1 VSDSRRGTIW
11 KLFHASRR
19 AKISLFFFIF
29 AAQIIAFTSIFHYAY
44 PVLEGKPISWPTALL
59 FVLETV
65 TTVGYGDLLPFSNE
79 LTILFAVIVMITG
92 ILLIFMVIPLLLV
105 PYLSTIFLSAPPKK
119 LPHEFHDHVVIVGY
133 GELTKA
139 LLESIRISD
148 LPVLIVV
155 STPEAARVA
164 GRESGTKAY
173 VIWGDYGDTELW
185 VNAWVKNAHSV
196 ILCEDEQTNAAI
208 ILGIREMVSGT
219 IIAVIDKLV
228 LERYLKYAGADYVV
242 SAKHVTGQIIAR
254 HAALTTHVDTII
266 EETIN
271 EPVPDGHLPDEPNRL
286 RIINLP
292 IIPGSQAEGKTLSE
306 LALFERYGFYTLLL
320 SRGGSFR
327 LYPAGE
333 EMVDSATMLFLI
345 GNLNRVEEMVQKEF
359 MPKVWEKEIAL
370 IGGFGD
376 VGLSVYHELS
386 SLGIECIA
394 IDRKK
399 HGVNQV
405 VGNAEDEATLREA
418 HIEDAKFFII
428 ALNDDDLNIFTTLIA
443 RDLNPRIKILAR
455 ANEPGSM
462 HKLYRAGADFVALL
476 PTIGGQ
482 IIGGIVLSGIVHVI
496 LNLPN
501 GQAVVRKQVGK
512 SIGKTT
518 GRIEKNTGVRII
530 GIEGRSRSVVNP
542 DPAEILREGDAVI
555 AVGNPA
561 DLKKFIR
568 ILRSE

>member
-1 VSDSRRGTIW
+1 
-11 KLFHASRR
+11 
-19 AKISLFFFIF
+19 
-29 AAQIIAFTSIFHYAY
+29 
-44 PVLEGKPISWPTALL
+44 ALL

-79 LTILFAVIVMITG
+79 LTILFVIFVMITG

-105 PYLSTIFLSAPPKK
+105 PYLSTIFQSAPPKK
-119 LPHEFHDHVVIVGY
+119 LPHAFHDHVVIVGY

-139 LLESIRISD
+139 LLESLRISD

-155 STPEAARVA
+155 NTPDAARTA
-164 GRESGTKAY
+164 GKESGAKAY
-173 VIWGDYGDTELW
+173 VIWGDYSEPGLW
-185 VNAWVKNAHSV
+185 SNAWVKNAHSV
-196 ILCEDEQTNAAI
+196 ILCEDERTNAAI
-208 ILGIREMVSGT
+208 ILGIRETVPGK

-228 LERYLKYAGADYVV
+228 LERYLRYAGADYVV

-271 EPVPDGHLPDEPNRL
+271 DKAPDGRLPDEKSRL

-292 IIPGSQAEGKTLSE
+292 IISGSLAEGKTLRE
-306 LALFERYGFYTLLL
+306 LSLFERYGFYTILL
-320 SRGGSFR
+320 SRGGNFR
-327 LYPAGE
+327 LYPAGDE
-333 EMVDSATMLFLI
+333 TVDSTTMLFLV
-345 GNLNRVEEMVQKEF
+345 GNLNRVEEMVRKEF
-359 MPKVWEKEIAL
+359 MPQVWEREIAL

-376 VGLSVYHELS
+376 VGLSAYHELS

-418 HIEDAKFFII
+418 HIEDAKFFIV

-443 RDLNPRIKILAR
+443 RDLNPHIRILAR
-455 ANEPGSM
+455 ANEPESV
-462 HKLYRAGADFVALL
+462 HKLYRAGADYVALL

-482 IIGGIVLSGIVHVI
+482 ILGGVVLSDIVHVI

-501 GQAVVRKQVGK
+501 GQVVVRIQVLGRA
-512 SIGKTT
+512 GETT
-518 GRIEKNTGVRII
+518 GGIERKARVTIV
-530 GIEGRSRSVVNP
+530 GIEGVSRSVVKP
-542 DPAEILREGDAVI
+542 GPAEILQDGDFII
-555 AVGNPA
+555 AIGNPA
-561 DLKKFIR
+561 DLKKLIK
-568 ILRSE
+568 ILRE

>member
-1 VSDSRRGTIW
+1 MSDSRRGMLW

-19 AKISLFFFIF
+19 AKISLFFFLF
-29 AAQIIAFTSIFHYAY
+29 AIQIIAFTSIFHYAY
-44 PVLEGKPISWPTALL
+44 PILEGKPVSWPNALL

-79 LTILFAVIVMITG
+79 LTILFAIIVMITG

-119 LPHEFHDHVVIVGY
+119 LPHELHNHVVIVGY

-139 LLESIRISD
+139 LLASIRISD

-155 STPEAARVA
+155 STPDTARLA
-164 GRESGTKAY
+164 GRESGAKAY
-173 VIWGDYGDTELW
+173 VIWGDYTEPELW
-185 VNAWVKNAHSV
+185 SNAWVKNAHSV
-196 ILCEDEQTNAAI
+196 ITCEDERTNAAI
-208 ILGIREMVSGT
+208 ILGIRGMVSGT

-271 EPVPDGHLPDEPNRL
+271 EKIPNGRLENEENRL

-292 IIPGSQAEGKTLSE
+292 ILPGSLADGRTLRE
-306 LALFERYGFYTLLL
+306 LDLFNRYGFYTLLL
-320 SRGGSFR
+320 FSGSNFR
-327 LYPAGE
+327 LYPGGE
-333 EMVDSATMLFLI
+333 ERLDSSTMLLLI
-345 GNLNRVEEMVQKEF
+345 GPLKQVEEMVRQEF
-359 MPKVWEKEIAL
+359 MPHSWEKEIAL

-376 VGLSVYHELS
+376 VGLSVYHELT

-399 HGVNQV
+399 HGVTQV

-418 HIEDAKFFII
+418 HIEDAKYFIV
-428 ALNDDDLNIFTTLIA
+428 ALNDDALNIFTTLIA
-443 RDLNPRIKILAR
+443 KDLNPNMRILAR
-455 ANEPGSM
+455 ANEPESVP
-462 HKLYRAGADFVALL
+462 KLYRAGADYVALL
-476 PTIGGQ
+476 PSIGGQ
-482 IIGGIVLSGIVHVI
+482 IIGGVVLSDIVHVI

-501 GQAVVRKQVGK
+501 GQVVVRKHVRSSGGK
-512 SIGKTT
+512 ITGSIERK
-518 GRIEKNTGVRII
+518 TGVQII
-530 GIEGRSRSVVNP
+530 GIEGETRSVVKPHP
-542 DPAEILREGDAVI
+542 DETTNKGDTVI

-561 DLKKFIR
+561 DIKKLIR
-568 ILRSE
+568 ML

>member
-1 VSDSRRGTIW
+1 MSDSRRGMLW

-19 AKISLFFFIF
+19 AKISLFFFLF
-29 AAQIIAFTSIFHYAY
+29 AIQIIAFTSIFHYAY
-44 PVLEGKPISWPTALL
+44 PILEGKPVSWPNALL

-79 LTILFAVIVMITG
+79 LTILFAIIVMITG

-119 LPHEFHDHVVIVGY
+119 LPHELHNHVVIVGY

-139 LLESIRISD
+139 LLASIRISD

-155 STPEAARVA
+155 STPDTARLA
-164 GRESGTKAY
+164 GRESGAKAY
-173 VIWGDYGDTELW
+173 VIWGDYTEPELW
-185 VNAWVKNAHSV
+185 SNAWVKNAHSV
-196 ILCEDEQTNAAI
+196 ITCEDERTNAAI
-208 ILGIREMVSGT
+208 ILGIRGMVSGT

-271 EPVPDGHLPDEPNRL
+271 EKIPNGRLENEENRL

-292 IIPGSQAEGKTLSE
+292 ILPGSLADGRTLRE
-306 LALFERYGFYTLLL
+306 LDLFNRYGFYTLLL
-320 SRGGSFR
+320 FSGSNFR
-327 LYPAGE
+327 LYPGGE
-333 EMVDSATMLFLI
+333 ERLDSTTMLLLI
-345 GNLNRVEEMVQKEF
+345 GPLKQVEEMVRQEF
-359 MPKVWEKEIAL
+359 MPHTWEKEIAL

-376 VGLSVYHELS
+376 VGLSAYHELT
-386 SLGIECIA
+386 SLGIKCIA

-399 HGVNQV
+399 HGVTQV

-418 HIEDAKFFII
+418 HIEDAKYFIV
-428 ALNDDDLNIFTTLIA
+428 ALNDDALNIFTTLIA
-443 RDLNPRIKILAR
+443 KDLNPNMRILAR
-455 ANEPGSM
+455 ANEPESVP
-462 HKLYRAGADFVALL
+462 KLYRAGADYVALL
-476 PTIGGQ
+476 PSIGGQ
-482 IIGGIVLSGIVHVI
+482 IIGGVVLSDIVHVI

-501 GQAVVRKQVGK
+501 GQVVVRKHVRS
-512 SIGKTT
+512 SIGKIT
-518 GRIEKNTGVRII
+518 GSIERKTGVQII
-530 GIEGRSRSVVNP
+530 GIEGETRSVVKPHP
-542 DPAEILREGDAVI
+542 DETTNEGDTVI

-561 DLKKFIR
+561 DIKKLIR
-568 ILRSE
+568 ML

>member
-1 VSDSRRGTIW
+1 MIW
-11 KLFHASRR
+11 KLFHASQR
-19 AKISLFFFIF
+19 AKIALFFFIF
-29 AAQIIAFTSIFHYAY
+29 AVQIIAFTTIFRYAY
-44 PVLEGKPISWPTALL
+44 PILEGKPMSWPNALL

-65 TTVGYGDLLPFSNE
+65 TTVGYGELLPFRNE
-79 LTILFAVIVMITG
+79 LTMLFAIVVMLTG

-119 LPHEFHDHVVIVGY
+119 LPHELHDHVVIVGY

-139 LLESIRISD
+139 LLESTRISD
-148 LPVLIVV
+148 LPLLIVV
-155 STPEAARVA
+155 NTPDAAQVA
-164 GRESGTKAY
+164 GRESGAKAY
-173 VIWGDYGDTELW
+173 VIWGDYGEPELW
-185 VNAWVKNAHSV
+185 SNAWVKNAHSV
-196 ILCEDEQTNAAI
+196 ILCEDERTNAAI
-208 ILGIREMVSGT
+208 ILGIREVVSGT

-271 EPVPDGHLPDEPNRL
+271 EQLPDGRPDEPNRL

-292 IIPGSQAEGKTLSE
+292 IIPGSPAEGKTLRE
-306 LALFERYGFYTLLL
+306 LALYERYGFYTLLL
-320 SRGGSFR
+320 SRRGNFR

-333 EMVDSATMLFLI
+333 ETVDSATMLFLI

-418 HIEDAKFFII
+418 HIENAKFFII

-443 RDLNPRIKILAR
+443 RDINPHIKILAR
-455 ANEPGSM
+455 ANEPGSV

-482 IIGGIVLSGIVHVI
+482 IIGGIVLAGIVHVI

-501 GQAVVRKQVGK
+501 GQAVVRKKVGK
-512 SIGKTT
+512 STEKTT
-518 GRIEKNTGVRII
+518 GWIERKAGVRII
-530 GIEGRSRSVVNP
+530 GIEGRSRSVVKP
-542 DPAEILREGDAVI
+542 DPAEILLEGDAVI
-555 AVGNPA
+555 AVGNPP
-561 DLKKFIR
+561 DLKILIR
-568 ILRSE
+568 MLQE

>member
-1 VSDSRRGTIW
+1 MPESRRGRLW
-11 KLFHASRR
+11 KLFHASGR
-19 AKISLFFFIF
+19 AKIALFFVLF
-29 AAQIIAFTSIFHYAY
+29 AIQIIALTSIFHYAY
-44 PVLEGKPISWPTALL
+44 PVLEGRPISWPNALL
-59 FVLETV
+59 FILETV
-65 TTVGYGDLLPFSNE
+65 TTVGYGPLLPFSND
-79 LTILFAVIVMITG
+79 LTILFAIIVMITG
-92 ILLIFMVIPLLLV
+92 ILLIFMIIPLLLV
-105 PYLSTIFLSAPPKK
+105 PYLSSIFVRAPPKK
-119 LPHEFHDHVVIVGY
+119 LPHELHNHIVIVGY

-148 LPVLIVV
+148 LPVVIIVD
-155 STPEAARVA
+155 TQGAAQTA
-164 GRESGTKAY
+164 ARESGAKSY
-173 VIWGDYGDTELW
+173 VIWGDYGESGVW
-185 VNAWVKNAHSV
+185 SNAWIKNAHSV

-219 IIAVIDKLV
+219 IIAVIDKLA
-228 LERYLKYAGADYVV
+228 LGRYLKYAGADYVV

-271 EPVPDGHLPDEPNRL
+271 EQIPDGLLPDERNRL

-292 IIPGSQAEGKTLSE
+292 IIPGSKAEGKTLHE
-306 LALFERYGFYTLLL
+306 LALFERYGFFTLLI

-327 LYPAGE
+327 LYPE
-333 EMVDSATMLFLI
+333 KNETVDATTMLFLI
-345 GNLNRVEEMVQKEF
+345 GNLDRVEEMVKHEF
-359 MPKVWEKEIAL
+359 MPKAAGREIAL

-376 VGLSVYHELS
+376 VGLSAYHELA

-399 HGVNQV
+399 HGVSQV

-418 HIEDAKFFII
+418 HIEDAKIFII

-443 RDLNPRIKILAR
+443 RDLNPGIRILAR
-455 ANEPGSM
+455 ANEPESV

-482 IIGGIVLSGIVHVI
+482 IIGGIVLSDIVHVI

-501 GQAVVRKQVGK
+501 GQTVVRKQVMK
-512 SIGKTT
+512 SSGKTT
-518 GRIEKNTGVRII
+518 GWIERKSGVRII
-530 GIEGRSRSVVNP
+530 GIEGRSRSVVKP
-542 DPAEILREGDAVI
+542 DPGEMLREGDAVI
-555 AVGNPA
+555 AIGNPP
-561 DLKKFIR
+561 DLTILIR
-568 ILRSE
+568 ILQE

>member
-1 VSDSRRGTIW
+1 MSDSRRGMLW
-11 KLFHASRR
+11 KLFHASRK
-19 AKISLFFFIF
+19 AKIALFFFLF
-29 AAQIIAFTSIFHYAY
+29 AVQIIAFTSIFHYAY
-44 PVLEGKPISWPTALL
+44 PVLEGKPMSWPNALL

-79 LTILFAVIVMITG
+79 LTILFAITVMITG
-92 ILLIFMVIPLLLV
+92 ILLIFMIIPLLLV
-105 PYLSTIFLSAPPKK
+105 PYLSAIFLSAPPKK
-119 LPHEFHDHVVIVGY
+119 LPHELHGHVMIVGY

-139 LLESIRISD
+139 LLESLRISD

-155 STPEAARVA
+155 GTPDAARTA
-164 GRESGTKAY
+164 GRESGTNAY
-173 VIWGDYGDTELW
+173 VIWGDYSEPELW
-185 VNAWVKNAHSV
+185 SNAWVKNARSV
-196 ILCEDEQTNAAI
+196 ILCEDEKTNAAI

-219 IIAVIDKLV
+219 IIAVIDKLI
-228 LERYLKYAGADYVV
+228 LERYLRYAGADYVV

-271 EPVPDGHLPDEPNRL
+271 EQIPEERLPDERTRL

-292 IIPGSQAEGKTLSE
+292 VIPGSQAEGKTLRE
-306 LALFERYGFYTLLL
+306 LALFERYGFFTLLI
-320 SRGGSFR
+320 SRGGRFR
-327 LYPAGE
+327 LYPTGE
-333 EMVDSATMLFLI
+333 ETVDSTTMLFLI
-345 GNLNRVEEMVQKEF
+345 GNLNRIEEMVRNEF
-359 MPKVWEKEIAL
+359 MPWVKEREIAL

-376 VGLSVYHELS
+376 VGLSAYHELS

-418 HIEDAKFFII
+418 HIEDAKFFIV

-443 RDLNPRIKILAR
+443 RDLNPHIRILAR
-455 ANEPGSM
+455 ANEPESV
-462 HKLYRAGADFVALL
+462 HKLYRAGADYVALL

-482 IIGGIVLSGIVHVI
+482 IIGGVVLSDIVHII

-501 GQAVVRKQVGK
+501 GQIVVRKQVRASVGRTIGWVEGK
-512 SIGKTT
+512 A
-518 GRIEKNTGVRII
+518 GVRIV
-530 GIEGRSRSVVNP
+530 GIEGKSRSVVKP
-542 DPAEILREGDAVI
+542 GPAEILLDGDVVI
-555 AVGNPA
+555 AVGNHA
-561 DLKKFIR
+561 DLKLLIR
-568 ILRSE
+568 TLQG

>member
-1 VSDSRRGTIW
+1 MADSRRGMLW

-19 AKISLFFFIF
+19 VKIALFFFIF
-29 AAQIIAFTSIFHYAY
+29 AVQIIAFTSIFHYTY
-44 PVLEGKPISWPTALL
+44 PLLEGKPIGWPNALL
-59 FVLETV
+59 FVLETI

-79 LTILFAVIVMITG
+79 LTILFAIVVMITG

-105 PYLSTIFLSAPPKK
+105 PYLSAIFLSAPPKK
-119 LPHEFHDHVVIVGY
+119 LPHELQHHVVIVGY
-133 GELTKA
+133 GELTKS

-148 LPVLIVV
+148 LPVLIIVN
-155 STPEAARVA
+155 SPDTARAA
-164 GRESGTKAY
+164 GQESGPKAY
-173 VIWGDYGDTELW
+173 VIWGDYSEPGLW
-185 VNAWVKNAHSV
+185 SNAWIKNAHAI
-196 ILCEDEQTNAAI
+196 ILCEDERTNAAI

-219 IIAVIDKLV
+219 IIAVIDKLA

-242 SAKHVTGQIIAR
+242 SAKHVTGRIIAR

-271 EPVPDGHLPDEPNRL
+271 EQIPNGRLPDERNRL

-292 IIPGSQAEGKTLSE
+292 IIPGSRAEGKKINE
-306 LALFERYGFYTLLL
+306 LALFERYGFATLLI
-320 SRGGSFR
+320 SRGGNFR
-327 LYPAGE
+327 LYPEGDE
-333 EMVDSATMLFLI
+333 TVDATTMLFLI
-345 GNLNRVEEMVQKEF
+345 GNLNRIEEMVREEF
-359 MPKVWEKEIAL
+359 MPHVWEREIAL

-376 VGLSVYHELS
+376 VGLSAYHELS
-386 SLGIECIA
+386 GLGVECIA

-418 HIEDAKFFII
+418 HIENAKFFIV

-443 RDLNPRIKILAR
+443 RDLNPAIRILAR
-455 ANEPGSM
+455 ANEPQSV
-462 HKLYRAGADFVALL
+462 HKLYRAGADYVALL

-482 IIGGIVLSGIVHVI
+482 IIGGIVLSDIVQVI

-501 GQAVVRKQVGK
+501 GQVVVRKQVRN

-518 GRIEKNTGVRII
+518 GWVDKKAGVRII
-530 GIEGRSRSVVNP
+530 GIEGKSRSVVKP
-542 DPAEILREGDAVI
+542 DPAEILLEGDAVI

-561 DLKKFIR
+561 DLKRLIR
-568 ILRSE
+568 ILQE

>member
-1 VSDSRRGTIW
+1 MSDSRRGTIW

-65 TTVGYGDLLPFSNE
+65 TTVGYGDLLPFANE
-79 LTILFAVIVMITG
+79 LTILFAIIVMITG

-148 LPVLIVV
+148 LPVLIAV

-271 EPVPDGHLPDEPNRL
+271 EQIPNGLLPEERNRL

-292 IIPGSQAEGKTLSE
+292 IIPGSEAEGKTLHE
-306 LALFERYGFYTLLL
+306 LALFERYGFFTLLI
-320 SRGGSFR
+320 SRGGNFR
-327 LYPAGE
+327 LYPSGE
-333 EMVDSATMLFLI
+333 ETVDCTTMLFLI
-345 GNLNRVEEMVQKEF
+345 GNLDRVEEMVQKEF
-359 MPKVWEKEIAL
+359 MPNAGGREIAL

-376 VGLSVYHELS
+376 VGLSAYHELS

-399 HGVNQV
+399 HGVSQV

-418 HIEDAKFFII
+418 HIEDAKIFVI

-443 RDLNPRIKILAR
+443 RNLNPGIRILAR
-455 ANEPGSM
+455 ANEPESV

-482 IIGGIVLSGIVHVI
+482 IIGGIVLSDIVHVI

-501 GQAVVRKQVGK
+501 GQTVVRKQVRK
-512 SIGKTT
+512 SSGKTT
-518 GRIEKNTGVRII
+518 GWIERKAGVRII
-530 GIEGRSRSVVNP
+530 GIEGRSRSVVQP

-555 AVGNPA
+555 AIGNPP
-561 DLKKFIR
+561 DLTKLIR
-568 ILRSE
+568 ILQE